1 MKIQGTILLGI
12 FDESENEFTLQQV
25 KHHTTESSLQKNQ
38 LHAIYKYLI
47 HHQEDKEGLVL
58 TLYDQMPVKLT
69 QDEISKILRDIEEIN
84 QYFH

>member
-1 MKIQGTILLGI
+1 MKIQGKILSGI

-38 LHAIYKYLI
+38 IHAIHDYLI
-47 HHQEDKEGLVL
+47 HHEEEPEGLVL

-69 QDEISKILRDIEEIN
+69 KDEVTHILKDIEEIN
-84 QYFH
+84 KYFQ